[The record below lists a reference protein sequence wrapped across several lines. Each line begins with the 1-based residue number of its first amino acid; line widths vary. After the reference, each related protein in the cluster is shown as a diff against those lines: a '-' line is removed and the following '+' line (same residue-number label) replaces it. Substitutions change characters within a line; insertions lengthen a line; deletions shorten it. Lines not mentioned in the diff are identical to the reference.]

1 MSTYARYL
9 IAGPMTLAPQA
20 RQAALA
26 WDASAGTMYQ
36 VASLYLL
43 QGGEPATATHTCSY
57 GLINVD
63 YVPAIQAAIAADFPG
78 WQMIQNDDPDAALA
92 QAGLG
97 RLVATMPAA

>member
-9 IAGPMTLAPQA
+9 IAGPVALADQA
-20 RQAALA
+20 RTAAVA

-36 VASLYLL
+36 RASLYLL
-43 QGGEPATATHTCSY
+43 ASGDPTVATHTCSY
-57 GLINVD
+57 GLINTD

-78 WQMIQNDDPDAALA
+78 WQIIQNDDSAAALA

-97 RLVATMPAA
+97 RAQRIPE